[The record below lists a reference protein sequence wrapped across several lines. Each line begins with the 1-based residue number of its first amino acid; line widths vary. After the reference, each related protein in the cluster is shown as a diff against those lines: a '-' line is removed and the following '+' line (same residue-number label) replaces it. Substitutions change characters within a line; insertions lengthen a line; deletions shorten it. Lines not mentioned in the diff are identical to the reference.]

1 MSLKTLILSIPN
13 DLLET
18 YIKLTKQTD
27 KNRQEIIATMIYRE
41 FKINANSQKELE
53 SLDTQLYRKHRC
65 HLDEWLMEHIEDC
78 IIKNL

>member
-1 MSLKTLILSIPN
+1 MSLKTLITTIPN

-18 YIKLTKQTD
+18 YVKVTHQTD
-27 KNRQEIIATMIYRE
+27 KNRQEIIANLIYRE
-41 FKINANSQKELE
+41 FKVNAHSQKELD

-65 HLDEWLMEHIEDC
+65 HLDEWLMEHIEDS